1 MGVARSHAPP
11 FRLES
16 SKRFAIGLFA
26 KSRELEAHSGPYEH
40 MRWSYPEFRL
50 RLLKAGLWP
59 EGRMARLACY
69 LAAMAVVLFGL
80 QKFLG
85 LLAPSWGNHLG
96 GWIEFLAFLAV
107 VLFAILAFRWL
118 KRRVLWR
125 LRNRLIVTYVF
136 IGVIPAVLL
145 LTMATITLYGLAG
158 QFAVFVVTSEIDSQL
173 RSLEAANAAV
183 SNELAARLERGDN
196 PASESLAGLRK
207 RDPAWS
213 RRQVCAWYE
222 DKPLPLCTEFKG
234 TSLTIPHFVA
244 GRFRDLVRDSGGLY
258 LRAVDSLPIRSNRL
272 TVVTSE
278 PFDKELVGTIATG
291 LGEITVFPSGVML
304 NGPAAKTA
312 GSSPSVIPPGNSP
325 GGVNASQQAPAVPAP
340 QAMSEPS
347 VTQTRGSQSTF
358 TVGSVPFPAGN
369 FDLEIPLAGT
379 SLSAADWNTGKPER
393 MVLVRVRTR
402 PSVLYSHLFAALGE
416 FVQGVAYILLGVG
429 IFFAIIELI
438 ALIIGTRMTR
448 TVTSAVAQLHEATQH
463 VDRGDFSHRI
473 PVTSSDQLAGLAVS
487 FNSMTASIEKL
498 IQEQKEKQRL
508 ENELSIAQEVQAQLF
523 PRQVSELESLEVH
536 GFCRPARTVSGDY
549 YDFLTASSH
558 KLILAVGDI
567 SGKGISAAILMATI
581 HSAVRAYSVENLP
594 QMREPVA
601 VGAVAGSGRI
611 MAAWPEGVEVSPGA
625 LLSLLNHQLYE
636 STPPEKYATLFLGI
650 YDGRSHHLTYSNGG
664 HLPPILIGKD
674 GAIRKLE
681 AGGTVVGLFDN
692 MTYDEGSVEMHPGEI
707 FLAYSDGVTE
717 PENDF
722 GEFGEP
728 RLIDLVR
735 ENRDLPLPQI
745 SQIVTLA
752 VDDWIG
758 DNEQPDDV
766 TLVLARAR

>member
-1 MGVARSHAPP
+1 MQ
-11 FRLES
+11 
-16 SKRFAIGLFA
+16 
-26 KSRELEAHSGPYEH
+26 
-40 MRWSYPEFRL
+40 WSYPELRRRL
-50 RLLKAGLWP
+50 IEAELWP

-69 LAAMAVVLFGL
+69 LAGMAAVLL
-80 QKFLG
+80 ALEKLLG
-85 LLAPSWGNHLG
+85 LFAKSWGNHLG
-96 GWIEFLAFLAV
+96 GWVGFLIFLAA
-107 VLFAILAFRWL
+107 VLFSVLAFRWL
-118 KRRVLWR
+118 KRRILWR

-136 IGVIPAVLL
+136 IGVIPVILL
-145 LTMATITLYGLAG
+145 VAMAGFSLFLFAG
-158 QFAVFVVTSEIDSQL
+158 QFASYVVISELNAQL
-173 RSLEAANAAV
+173 RSVEAVNGAI
-183 SNELAARLERGDN
+183 SNELAAGLARGSN
-196 PASESLAGLRK
+196 PTAESLSGLKK
-207 RDPAWS
+207 RDRAWEH
-213 RRQVCAWYE
+213 RQVQAWHAE
-222 DKPLPLCTEFKG
+222 KALPLSSDAPAVSAFSYPAFFGKHDNEYAKA
-234 TSLTIPHFVA
+234 L
-244 GRFRDLVRDSGGLY
+244 RDGKPFHEIVNDHGKLY
-258 LRAVDSLPIRSNRL
+258 LRVVSVLPIRSDSL

-278 PFDKELVGTIATG
+278 PLDQTLVGKIAAD
-291 LGEITVFPSGVML
+291 LGEITLYEGVA
-304 NGPAAKTA
+304 PAE
-312 GSSPSVIPPGNSP
+312 SP
-325 GGVNASQQAPAVPAP
+325 GQINAAGEKDSELKTNFSFNAKSKNGVA
-340 QAMSEPS
+340 
-347 VTQTRGSQSTF
+347 VTQNSGGQSANEDLPPTF
-358 TVGSVPFPAGN
+358 TVGTSPDPMN
-369 FDLEIPLAGT
+369 FMDREIPFVTPLQVVDWSSGST
-379 SLSAADWNTGKPER
+379 ERRSSLLK
-393 MVLVRVRTR
+393 VKTR
-402 PSVLYSHLFAALGE
+402 PSKLYGHLFAALGE
-416 FVQGVAYILLGVG
+416 FAGLVVDALIAVG
-429 IFFAIIELI
+429 IFFAVIELI

-448 TVTSAVAQLHEATQH
+448 TVTGAVAQLHDATKH

-473 PVTSSDQLAGLAVS
+473 PVKSSDQLADLAHS

-508 ENELSIAQEVQAQLF
+508 ENELAIAQEVQAQLF
-523 PRQVSELESLEVH
+523 PRQVSDLESLEVH

-567 SGKGISAAILMATI
+567 SGKGISAALLMATI

-601 VGAVAGSGRI
+601 VGAVAGAGRV

-664 HLPPILIGKD
+664 HLPPILIGED
-674 GAIRKLE
+674 GRIRRLE

-692 MTYDEGSVEMHPGEI
+692 MTYDEGAVEMHPGEI

-722 GEFGEP
+722 GEFGEQ

-735 ENRDLPLPQI
+735 ENRHLPLTQI
-745 SQIVTLA
+745 SQIVTMA

-758 DNEQPDDV
+758 DKEQPDDV